1 MQEFALNQAIFF
13 HIFINYA
20 LLFISVLHGILLF
33 AFKDFVKINKTSFY
47 LTPLFLGF
55 LFIDF
60 LSGISLWAMMG
71 FEFSTK
77 ILLMILANFMFIGE
91 ILRVKTLR
99 KARQILR
106 FQAEYVRFAKIAH
119 LLYFAVIAAFVVL

>member
-1 MQEFALNQAIFF
+1 MQEFALNQAISF

-20 LLFISVLHGILLF
+20 LLFLSATHGILLF

-60 LSGISLWAMMG
+60 LSGVSLWAMMG
-71 FEFSTK
+71 FIWSAK
-77 ILLMILANFMFIGE
+77 ILLMIFANFMFVGE
-91 ILRVKTLR
+91 ILRVKMLR

-106 FQAEYVRFAKIAH
+106 FQAKYVRFAKIAH
-119 LLYFAVIAAFVVL
+119 LLYFAIIAAFVVI

>member
-1 MQEFALNQAIFF
+1 MQQFALNQAISF

-20 LLFISVLHGILLF
+20 LLCISATHGILLF

-60 LSGISLWAMMG
+60 LSGVSVWAMMG
-71 FEFSTK
+71 FAFSAK
-77 ILLMILANFMFIGE
+77 ILLMIVANCMFVVE
-91 ILRVKTLR
+91 ILRVKKLR
-99 KARQILR
+99 KAREIAQNR
-106 FQAEYVRFAKIAH
+106 FQYVRFAKIAYM
-119 LLYFAVIAAFVVL
+119 LYFATIALFAVI

>member
-1 MQEFALNQAIFF
+1 MQEFALNQAISF

-20 LLFISVLHGILLF
+20 LLFLSATHGILLF

-71 FEFSTK
+71 FIWSAK
-77 ILLMILANFMFIGE
+77 ILLMILANFMFVGE
-91 ILRVKTLR
+91 ILRIKMLR

-106 FQAEYVRFAKIAH
+106 FQAKYVRFAKIAH
-119 LLYFAVIAAFVVL
+119 LLYFAIIAAFVVI

>member
-1 MQEFALNQAIFF
+1 MQEFALNQAISF

-20 LLFISVLHGILLF
+20 LLFLSATHGILLF

-71 FEFSTK
+71 FIWSAK
-77 ILLMILANFMFIGE
+77 ILLMILANFMFVGE
-91 ILRVKTLR
+91 ILRVKMLR

-106 FQAEYVRFAKIAH
+106 FQAKYVRFAKIAH
-119 LLYFAVIAAFVVL
+119 LLYFAIIAAFVVI

>member
-1 MQEFALNQAIFF
+1 MQEFALNQAVSF

-20 LLFISVLHGILLF
+20 LLFISATHGILLF
-33 AFKDFVKINKTSFY
+33 AFKDFVKINQTSFY

-60 LSGISLWAMMG
+60 LSGVSLWAMMG
-71 FEFSTK
+71 FSFHIK

-91 ILRVKTLR
+91 ILRVKKLR

-106 FQAEYVRFAKIAH
+106 LRAEYVRFAKIAY
-119 LLYFAVIAAFVVL
+119 LLYFALILAFVVL

>member
-1 MQEFALNQAIFF
+1 MQEFALNQAISF

-20 LLFISVLHGILLF
+20 LLFLSATHGILLF

-60 LSGISLWAMMG
+60 LSGISLWAMIG
-71 FEFSTK
+71 FIWSAK
-77 ILLMILANFMFIGE
+77 ILLMIFANFMFVGE
-91 ILRVKTLR
+91 ILRVKMLR

-106 FQAEYVRFAKIAH
+106 FQAKYVRFAKIAH
-119 LLYFAVIAAFVVL
+119 LLYFAIIAAFVVI

>member
-1 MQEFALNQAIFF
+1 MQEFALNQAISF

-20 LLFISVLHGILLF
+20 LLFLSATHGILLF

-60 LSGISLWAMMG
+60 LSGVSLWAMMG
-71 FEFSTK
+71 FIWSAK
-77 ILLMILANFMFIGE
+77 ILLMILANFMFVGE
-91 ILRVKTLR
+91 ILRVKMLR

-106 FQAEYVRFAKIAH
+106 FQAKYVRFAKIAH
-119 LLYFAVIAAFVVL
+119 LLYFAIIAAFVVI